1 MVVIA
6 GCFAVLCFCLVHLY
20 AFWQVFVQLSIF
32 KCDRLA
38 RTSKDLKSCPWAL
51 RQNLD
56 KNPNL
61 SLITYLHKSSQR
73 ISKEFPKNSQ
83 RIPKEFPKNSQ
94 KIPKKFPK
102 NFQKIPKEFPKNSQK
117 IPKEFPKN
125 SQRIPKNSQKIIYK
139 QCT

>member
-38 RTSKDLKSCPWAL
+38 RTSKDLKSCPCAL

-73 ISKEFPKNSQ
+73 IPKEFPKNFQKNSQ
-83 RIPKEFPKNSQ
+83 RIPKEFPKNS
-94 KIPKKFPK
+94 KKSPKKFPK
-102 NFQKIPKEFPKNSQK
+102 QLPKNSHKIPKNFPRFWKNHTCEFFNYLH
-117 IPKEFPKN
+117 
-125 SQRIPKNSQKIIYK
+125 R
-139 QCT
+139 T